1 MDLKTIREEL
11 SHLESLVDGWRSD
24 AGIPALERDLA
35 LGMLRRLY
43 ECVRFGAEEVPPQA
57 AAEPVAA
64 EMPESIDLAEVLAF
78 EPVAV
83 VPEPFPSS
91 NEEQAE
97 ADRLLDAGSA
107 GIAAADSVLTA
118 EPDAVPATAG
128 ADADDA
134 AQTVLAAEET
144 ESSVSAEDAAAS
156 ADEESVAETAE
167 VVAATVDE
175 EPAVEAS
182 ESVGAPADDRETTV
196 GLQPSE
202 VVEEPTEE
210 PSEVSEP
217 SDENT
222 EPYRPAEE
230 SAEPVVIAAEPASV
244 SPVAKAEEQAAP
256 QPEPVCEEQT
266 AAPASP
272 DTAAEPAAPAAET
285 PAAETPAAEM
295 PAAEHAAAEHRGG
308 GARRPL
314 MGSLFGVEE
323 PVVRHRHRQRV
334 IMSLYGDTEP
344 AVSERLSGA
353 GTVRHAAPAPAERR
367 MAEMPA
373 ETLRHDEA
381 GQPAAAPEVAAPAA
395 GETVAADA
403 AMPADAAAAERMPA
417 ADSVGETATVEAQP
431 VASESPSPSL
441 RAETAE
447 AEVDGAGAGE
457 TVPEQYAEEEENPF
471 VEVQL
476 DAVGDDA
483 SEPVSEEPVSEESEP
498 EEPVGEKPGT
508 TGNVP
513 TAGPFVQ
520 SPVAAEGGA
529 VLGEVINHDVRTLA
543 DTIAPPRDMASEI
556 ARSEP
561 VTDLRRAIGINDRFL
576 MIRDL
581 FGGDA
586 DAYEQA
592 ITELDGF
599 HDLDECMIYIA
610 ENFAWNS
617 SSDGARFLMELLERK
632 YA

>member
-107 GIAAADSVLTA
+107 GIAAADTVLTA

-134 AQTVLAAEET
+134 AQTVLAAEEA
-144 ESSVSAEDAAAS
+144 ESSVSAEGAAAS
-156 ADEESVAETAE
+156 ADEESEAETAE

-175 EPAVEAS
+175 EPA
-182 ESVGAPADDRETTV
+182 
-196 GLQPSE
+196 
-202 VVEEPTEE
+202 EE

-217 SDENT
+217 SDKNT
-222 EPYRPAEE
+222 EPHRPAEE

-272 DTAAEPAAPAAET
+272 DTAAEPAA

-381 GQPAAAPEVAAPAA
+381 GQPAAVPEVAAPAA

-403 AMPADAAAAERMPA
+403 AMPADTAAAERMPA
-417 ADSVGETATVEAQP
+417 ADPVGETATVEAQP

-471 VEVQL
+471 VEVQF
-476 DAVGDDA
+476 DAVGGDA
-483 SEPVSEEPVSEESEP
+483 SEPVSEESEP

-520 SPVAAEGGA
+520 SPVAAESGA

>member
-107 GIAAADSVLTA
+107 GIAAADSVSDA
-118 EPDAVPATAG
+118 EPDAAPATAG

-134 AQTVLAAEET
+134 AQTVLAAEEA

-156 ADEESVAETAE
+156 AAEESVAETAE

-182 ESVGAPADDRETTV
+182 ESVGAPADDREATA

-202 VVEEPTEE
+202 VVEEPSEE

-222 EPYRPAEE
+222 ESHRPAEE
-230 SAEPVVIAAEPASV
+230 PAEPAVIAAEPASV
-244 SPVAKAEEQAAP
+244 SPVAKAEEQAAH
-256 QPEPVCEEQT
+256 QPESVCEEQT

-272 DTAAEPAAPAAET
+272 DTAAEPAAPAAE
-285 PAAETPAAEM
+285 M
-295 PAAEHAAAEHRGG
+295 PAAEHRGG

-314 MGSLFGVEE
+314 MGSLLGVEE

-403 AMPADAAAAERMPA
+403 AAAERMPA
-417 ADSVGETATVEAQP
+417 AEPVGETATVESQP
-431 VASESPSPSL
+431 VAPETPSPSL

-447 AEVDGAGAGE
+447 AEVDGAGE

-476 DAVGDDA
+476 DAVGGDA
-483 SEPVSEEPVSEESEP
+483 SEPVSEEPE
-498 EEPVGEKPGT
+498 T

-581 FGGDA
+581 FGGNA

>member
-43 ECVRFGAEEVPPQA
+43 ECVRFGAEEVSPQA

-78 EPVAV
+78 KPVAV

-107 GIAAADSVLTA
+107 GIAAADSVSDA
-118 EPDAVPATAG
+118 EPDAAPATAG

-134 AQTVLAAEET
+134 AQTVLAAEEA
-144 ESSVSAEDAAAS
+144 ENSVSAEDAAAS
-156 ADEESVAETAE
+156 ADEESEAETAE

-175 EPAVEAS
+175 EPA
-182 ESVGAPADDRETTV
+182 
-196 GLQPSE
+196 
-202 VVEEPTEE
+202 EE

-217 SDENT
+217 SDKNT
-222 EPYRPAEE
+222 EPPGPAEGP
-230 SAEPVVIAAEPASV
+230 AEPVGIAAEPASV
-244 SPVAKAEEQAAP
+244 SPVAKAEEQAAH
-256 QPEPVCEEQT
+256 QPELVCEEQA

-272 DTAAEPAAPAAET
+272 DTAAEPAAPAAEM
-285 PAAETPAAEM
+285 PAAEM
-295 PAAEHAAAEHRGG
+295 PAAGHAAAEHRGG

-381 GQPAAAPEVAAPAA
+381 GQPAAAPEVTVPAA
-395 GETVAADA
+395 GETVAADV
-403 AMPADAAAAERMPA
+403 AMPADATAAERMPA
-417 ADSVGETATVEAQP
+417 ADPVGETATVEAQP

-441 RAETAE
+441 QAETAE

-476 DAVGDDA
+476 DAVGGDA
-483 SEPVSEEPVSEESEP
+483 SEPVSEESEP

-520 SPVAAEGGA
+520 SPVAAESGA

>member
-43 ECVRFGAEEVPPQA
+43 ECVRFGAEEVPPRA

-107 GIAAADSVLTA
+107 GIAAADSVSDA
-118 EPDAVPATAG
+118 EPDAAPATAG

-134 AQTVLAAEET
+134 AQTVLAAEEA
-144 ESSVSAEDAAAS
+144 ESSVSADDAAAS
-156 ADEESVAETAE
+156 AAEESVAETAE

-182 ESVGAPADDRETTV
+182 ESVGAPADDREATA

-210 PSEVSEP
+210 PSEVSDP

-222 EPYRPAEE
+222 ESHRPAEE
-230 SAEPVVIAAEPASV
+230 PAEPAVIAAEPASV
-244 SPVAKAEEQAAP
+244 SPVAKAEEQAAH

-272 DTAAEPAAPAAET
+272 DTAAEPAAPAAE
-285 PAAETPAAEM
+285 M
-295 PAAEHAAAEHRGG
+295 PAAEHRGC

-353 GTVRHAAPAPAERR
+353 GTVRHAVPAPAERR

-373 ETLRHDEA
+373 ETLRRDEA
-381 GQPAAAPEVAAPAA
+381 GQPAAAPEV
-395 GETVAADA
+395 GKTVAADA

-417 ADSVGETATVEAQP
+417 AEPVGETATVEAQP

-447 AEVDGAGAGE
+447 AEVDGAGE

-471 VEVQL
+471 VELQL
-476 DAVGDDA
+476 DAVGGNA
-483 SEPVSEEPVSEESEP
+483 SEPVSEEPEP
-498 EEPVGEKPGT
+498 EEPVGEKPST

>member
-11 SHLESLVDGWRSD
+11 SHLESLVEGWRSD

-118 EPDAVPATAG
+118 EPDAAPATAG
-128 ADADDA
+128 ADADDE
-134 AQTVLAAEET
+134 AQTVLAAEEA
-144 ESSVSAEDAAAS
+144 ESSVSAEGAAAS
-156 ADEESVAETAE
+156 AAEESVTETAE

-182 ESVGAPADDRETTV
+182 ESVGAPADDRETMV

-202 VVEEPTEE
+202 VVEEPSEE

-222 EPYRPAEE
+222 ESHRPAEE
-230 SAEPVVIAAEPASV
+230 PVEPVVIAAEPASV
-244 SPVAKAEEQAAP
+244 SLAVQAEEQAAP
-256 QPEPVCEEQT
+256 QPELVCEEQT

-272 DTAAEPAAPAAET
+272 DTAADPVA
-285 PAAETPAAEM
+285 PAAEM
-295 PAAEHAAAEHRGG
+295 PAAEHAAAEHAAAEHRGG

-381 GQPAAAPEVAAPAA
+381 GQSAAAPEVAAPAA

-417 ADSVGETATVEAQP
+417 ADPVGEMATVEAHP
-431 VASESPSPSL
+431 VAFESPSPSL

-476 DAVGDDA
+476 DAVGGDA
-483 SEPVSEEPVSEESEP
+483 SEPASEESASEESEP
-498 EEPVGEKPGT
+498 EKPVGEKPGT

-520 SPVAAEGGA
+520 SPVAAESGA

>member
-78 EPVAV
+78 KPVAV

-118 EPDAVPATAG
+118 EPDAEPDAAPATAG

-134 AQTVLAAEET
+134 AQTVLAAEEA

-156 ADEESVAETAE
+156 ADEESEAETAE

-182 ESVGAPADDRETTV
+182 ESVGTPADDRETTV
-196 GLQPSE
+196 GLQTSE
-202 VVEEPTEE
+202 VDEEPAEE

-217 SDENT
+217 SDENS
-222 EPYRPAEE
+222 EPHRPAKEP
-230 SAEPVVIAAEPASV
+230 AELVVIAAAPASV
-244 SPVAKAEEQAAP
+244 SPVAKAEEQAAH
-256 QPEPVCEEQT
+256 QPELVCEEQT

-272 DTAAEPAAPAAET
+272 DTAAEPAAPAAEM
-285 PAAETPAAEM
+285 PAAEM

-373 ETLRHDEA
+373 ETLRHDEV
-381 GQPAAAPEVAAPAA
+381 GQPAAAPEVTVPAA

-417 ADSVGETATVEAQP
+417 ADPVGETATVEAQP

-441 RAETAE
+441 QAETAE

-476 DAVGDDA
+476 DAVGGDA
-483 SEPVSEEPVSEESEP
+483 SKPVSEESEP
-498 EEPVGEKPGT
+498 EEPET

-520 SPVAAEGGA
+520 SPVAAEGGV

>member
-43 ECVRFGAEEVPPQA
+43 ECVRFGAEEVSPQA

-78 EPVAV
+78 KPVAV

-107 GIAAADSVLTA
+107 GIAAADSVSDA
-118 EPDAVPATAG
+118 EPDAAPATAG

-134 AQTVLAAEET
+134 AQTVLAAEEA
-144 ESSVSAEDAAAS
+144 ENSVSAEDAAAS
-156 ADEESVAETAE
+156 ADEESEAETAE

-175 EPAVEAS
+175 EPA
-182 ESVGAPADDRETTV
+182 
-196 GLQPSE
+196 
-202 VVEEPTEE
+202 EE

-217 SDENT
+217 SDKNT
-222 EPYRPAEE
+222 EPHRPAEE
-230 SAEPVVIAAEPASV
+230 PAEPVVIAAEPASV
-244 SPVAKAEEQAAP
+244 SPVAKAEEQAAH
-256 QPEPVCEEQT
+256 QPELVCEEQA

-272 DTAAEPAAPAAET
+272 DTAAEPAAPAAEM
-285 PAAETPAAEM
+285 PAAEM
-295 PAAEHAAAEHRGG
+295 PAAGHAAAEHRGG

-381 GQPAAAPEVAAPAA
+381 GQPAAAPEVTVPAA
-395 GETVAADA
+395 GETVAADV
-403 AMPADAAAAERMPA
+403 AMPADATAAERMPA
-417 ADSVGETATVEAQP
+417 ADPVGETATVEAQP

-441 RAETAE
+441 QAETAE

-476 DAVGDDA
+476 DAVGGDA
-483 SEPVSEEPVSEESEP
+483 SEPVSEESEP

-520 SPVAAEGGA
+520 SPVAAESGA

>member
-78 EPVAV
+78 KPVAV

-107 GIAAADSVLTA
+107 GIAAADSVSDA
-118 EPDAVPATAG
+118 EPDAEPDAAPATAG
-128 ADADDA
+128 ADAADA
-134 AQTVLAAEET
+134 AQTVLAAEEA
-144 ESSVSAEDAAAS
+144 ENSVSAEDAAAS

-175 EPAVEAS
+175 EPTVEAS
-182 ESVGAPADDRETTV
+182 ESVGTPADDRETTV
-196 GLQPSE
+196 GLQTSE

-210 PSEVSEP
+210 TSEVSEP

-222 EPYRPAEE
+222 ESHRPAEE
-230 SAEPVVIAAEPASV
+230 PAEPVVIAAEPASV
-244 SPVAKAEEQAAP
+244 FLAVQAEEQAAP

-272 DTAAEPAAPAAET
+272 DTAAEPAAPAAEM
-285 PAAETPAAEM
+285 PAAEM

-381 GQPAAAPEVAAPAA
+381 GQPAAAPEVTVPAA

-417 ADSVGETATVEAQP
+417 ADPVGETATVEAQP

-441 RAETAE
+441 QAETAE

-476 DAVGDDA
+476 DAVGGDA
-483 SEPVSEEPVSEESEP
+483 SEPVS

-543 DTIAPPRDMASEI
+543 DTIALPRDMASEI

>member
-43 ECVRFGAEEVPPQA
+43 ECVRFGAEEVSPQA

-78 EPVAV
+78 KPVAV

-107 GIAAADSVLTA
+107 GIAAADSVSDA
-118 EPDAVPATAG
+118 EPDAAPATAG

-134 AQTVLAAEET
+134 AQTVLAAEEA

-156 ADEESVAETAE
+156 ADEESEAETAE

-175 EPAVEAS
+175 EPA
-182 ESVGAPADDRETTV
+182 
-196 GLQPSE
+196 
-202 VVEEPTEE
+202 EE

-222 EPYRPAEE
+222 EPHRPAEE
-230 SAEPVVIAAEPASV
+230 PAEPVVIAAELASV
-244 SPVAKAEEQAAP
+244 SPVAKAEEQAAH
-256 QPEPVCEEQT
+256 QPELVCEEQT

-272 DTAAEPAAPAAET
+272 DTAAEPAAPAAEM
-285 PAAETPAAEM
+285 PAAEM

-381 GQPAAAPEVAAPAA
+381 GQPAAAPEVTVPAA

-417 ADSVGETATVEAQP
+417 ADPVGETATVEAQP

-441 RAETAE
+441 QAEAAE

-476 DAVGDDA
+476 DAVGGDA
-483 SEPVSEEPVSEESEP
+483 SEPASEESEP
-498 EEPVGEKPGT
+498 EEPET

-543 DTIAPPRDMASEI
+543 DTIAPPRDMAAEI

>member
-118 EPDAVPATAG
+118 EPDAEPDAAPETAG

-134 AQTVLAAEET
+134 AQTVLAAEEA

-156 ADEESVAETAE
+156 ADEESETETAE

-182 ESVGAPADDRETTV
+182 ESVGTPADDRETTV

-202 VVEEPTEE
+202 VVEEPSEE
-210 PSEVSEP
+210 SSEVSEP
-217 SDENT
+217 SDEKT
-222 EPYRPAEE
+222 EPHRPAEE
-230 SAEPVVIAAEPASV
+230 PAESVVIAAEPASV
-244 SPVAKAEEQAAP
+244 SPVAKAEEQAAH

-266 AAPASP
+266 AASASP
-272 DTAAEPAAPAAET
+272 DTAAEPA
-285 PAAETPAAEM
+285 TPAAEM

-344 AVSERLSGA
+344 AVSERLSGT

-381 GQPAAAPEVAAPAA
+381 GQPAAAPEVTVPAA
-395 GETVAADA
+395 GETV
-403 AMPADAAAAERMPA
+403 PADAAAAERMPA
-417 ADSVGETATVEAQP
+417 ADPVGETATVEAQP
-431 VASESPSPSL
+431 VASETPSPSL

-476 DAVGDDA
+476 DAVGGDA
-483 SEPVSEEPVSEESEP
+483 SEPASEESEP
-498 EEPVGEKPGT
+498 EEPVSKEPVGEKPGT

-513 TAGPFVQ
+513 TAGSFVQ

>member
-43 ECVRFGAEEVPPQA
+43 ECVRFGAEEVSPQA

-118 EPDAVPATAG
+118 EPDAAPATAG

-134 AQTVLAAEET
+134 AQTVFAAEEA

-167 VVAATVDE
+167 VVAAAVDE

-182 ESVGAPADDRETTV
+182 ESVGTPADDRETTV
-196 GLQPSE
+196 GLQTSE

-210 PSEVSEP
+210 TSEVSEP

-222 EPYRPAEE
+222 ESHRPAEE
-230 SAEPVVIAAEPASV
+230 PAEPVVIAAEPASV
-244 SPVAKAEEQAAP
+244 FLAVQAEEQAAP

-272 DTAAEPAAPAAET
+272 DTAAEPAAPAAEM
-285 PAAETPAAEM
+285 PAAEM

-353 GTVRHAAPAPAERR
+353 GTVRHAAPAPTERR

-373 ETLRHDEA
+373 VTLRHDEA
-381 GQPAAAPEVAAPAA
+381 GQPAAAPEVTVPAA

-417 ADSVGETATVEAQP
+417 AEPVGETATVEAQP

-476 DAVGDDA
+476 DAVGGDA
-483 SEPVSEEPVSEESEP
+483 SEPVSEESEP

>member
-78 EPVAV
+78 KPVAV

-107 GIAAADSVLTA
+107 GIAAADSVSDA
-118 EPDAVPATAG
+118 EPDAEPDAAPATAG

-134 AQTVLAAEET
+134 AQTVLAAEEA

-156 ADEESVAETAE
+156 ADEESEAETAE

-175 EPAVEAS
+175 EPA
-182 ESVGAPADDRETTV
+182 
-196 GLQPSE
+196 
-202 VVEEPTEE
+202 EE

-217 SDENT
+217 SDKNT
-222 EPYRPAEE
+222 EPHRPAEE
-230 SAEPVVIAAEPASV
+230 PAEPVVIAAEPASV
-244 SPVAKAEEQAAP
+244 SPVAKAEEQAAH
-256 QPEPVCEEQT
+256 QPELVCEEQT

-272 DTAAEPAAPAAET
+272 DTAAEPAAPAAEM
-285 PAAETPAAEM
+285 PAAEM

-381 GQPAAAPEVAAPAA
+381 GQPAAAPEVTVPAA

-417 ADSVGETATVEAQP
+417 ADPVGETATVEAQP

-441 RAETAE
+441 QAETAE

-476 DAVGDDA
+476 DAVGGDA
-483 SEPVSEEPVSEESEP
+483 SEPVSEESEP

-543 DTIAPPRDMASEI
+543 DTIAPPRDMAAEI

>member
-107 GIAAADSVLTA
+107 GIAAADSVSDA
-118 EPDAVPATAG
+118 EPDAEPDAAPATAG

-134 AQTVLAAEET
+134 AQTVLAAEEA
-144 ESSVSAEDAAAS
+144 ENSVSAEDAAAS

-182 ESVGAPADDRETTV
+182 ESVGAPADDREATA

-222 EPYRPAEE
+222 EPHRPAEE
-230 SAEPVVIAAEPASV
+230 PAEPAVIAAEPASV
-244 SPVAKAEEQAAP
+244 SPVAKAEEQAAH

-272 DTAAEPAAPAAET
+272 DTAAEPAAPAAE
-285 PAAETPAAEM
+285 M
-295 PAAEHAAAEHRGG
+295 PAAEHRGG

-381 GQPAAAPEVAAPAA
+381 GQPAAAPEV
-395 GETVAADA
+395 GKTVAADA

-417 ADSVGETATVEAQP
+417 AEPVGETATVEAQP

-447 AEVDGAGAGE
+447 AEVDGAGE

-471 VEVQL
+471 VELQL
-476 DAVGDDA
+476 DAVGGNA
-483 SEPVSEEPVSEESEP
+483 SEPVSEEPEP
-498 EEPVGEKPGT
+498 EEPVGEKPET

>member
-43 ECVRFGAEEVPPQA
+43 ECVRFGAEEVSPQA

-118 EPDAVPATAG
+118 EPDAEPDAAPATAG

-134 AQTVLAAEET
+134 AQTVLAAEEA

-156 ADEESVAETAE
+156 ADEESEAETAE

-175 EPAVEAS
+175 EPA
-182 ESVGAPADDRETTV
+182 
-196 GLQPSE
+196 
-202 VVEEPTEE
+202 EE

-217 SDENT
+217 SDKNT
-222 EPYRPAEE
+222 EPHRPAEE
-230 SAEPVVIAAEPASV
+230 PAEPVVIAAEPASV
-244 SPVAKAEEQAAP
+244 SPVAKAEEQAAH
-256 QPEPVCEEQT
+256 QPELVCEEQT

-272 DTAAEPAAPAAET
+272 DTAAEPAAPAAE
-285 PAAETPAAEM
+285 M
-295 PAAEHAAAEHRGG
+295 PAAEHRGG

-381 GQPAAAPEVAAPAA
+381 GQPAAAPEVTVPAA

-417 ADSVGETATVEAQP
+417 ADPVGETATVEAQP

-441 RAETAE
+441 QAETAE

-476 DAVGDDA
+476 DAVGGDA
-483 SEPVSEEPVSEESEP
+483 SEPVSEESEP
-498 EEPVGEKPGT
+498 EEPET

-520 SPVAAEGGA
+520 SPVAAEGGV

-543 DTIAPPRDMASEI
+543 DTIAPPRDMAAEI

>member
-11 SHLESLVDGWRSD
+11 SHLESLVEGWRSD

-118 EPDAVPATAG
+118 EPDAEPDAAPATAG

-134 AQTVLAAEET
+134 AQTVLAAEEV

-202 VVEEPTEE
+202 VVEEPSEE

-222 EPYRPAEE
+222 EPHRPAEE
-230 SAEPVVIAAEPASV
+230 PVEPVVIAAEPASV
-244 SPVAKAEEQAAP
+244 SPVAKAEEQAAH

-272 DTAAEPAAPAAET
+272 DTAAEPVAPAAEM
-285 PAAETPAAEM
+285 PAAEM

-373 ETLRHDEA
+373 ETLRHDKA
-381 GQPAAAPEVAAPAA
+381 GQPVAAPEVAAPAA

-403 AMPADAAAAERMPA
+403 AMPADVAAAERMPA
-417 ADSVGETATVEAQP
+417 ADPVGETATVEAQP

-447 AEVDGAGAGE
+447 AEVDGSGAGE

-476 DAVGDDA
+476 DAVGGDA
-483 SEPVSEEPVSEESEP
+483 SEPVSEESEP
-498 EEPVGEKPGT
+498 EEPVGEKLGT

-520 SPVAAEGGA
+520 SPVAAESGA

>member
-78 EPVAV
+78 KPVAV

-107 GIAAADSVLTA
+107 GIAAADSVSDA
-118 EPDAVPATAG
+118 EPDAAPATAG

-134 AQTVLAAEET
+134 AQTVLAAEEA

-156 ADEESVAETAE
+156 ADEESEAETAE

-175 EPAVEAS
+175 EPA
-182 ESVGAPADDRETTV
+182 
-196 GLQPSE
+196 
-202 VVEEPTEE
+202 EE

-217 SDENT
+217 SDKNT
-222 EPYRPAEE
+222 EPHRPAEE
-230 SAEPVVIAAEPASV
+230 PADPVVIAAEPASV
-244 SPVAKAEEQAAP
+244 SPVAKAEEQAAH
-256 QPEPVCEEQT
+256 QPELVCEEQA

-272 DTAAEPAAPAAET
+272 DTAAEPAAPAAEM
-285 PAAETPAAEM
+285 PAAEM

-381 GQPAAAPEVAAPAA
+381 GQPAAAPEVTVPAA

-417 ADSVGETATVEAQP
+417 ADPVGETATVEAQP

-441 RAETAE
+441 QAETAE

-476 DAVGDDA
+476 DAVGGDA
-483 SEPVSEEPVSEESEP
+483 SEPVSEESEP
-498 EEPVGEKPGT
+498 EEPGT

-520 SPVAAEGGA
+520 TPVAAEGGA

-543 DTIAPPRDMASEI
+543 DTIAPPRDMAAEI

>member
-11 SHLESLVDGWRSD
+11 SHLESLVEGWRSD

-43 ECVRFGAEEVPPQA
+43 ECVRFGAEEVSPQA

-118 EPDAVPATAG
+118 EPDAAPATAG
-128 ADADDA
+128 ADADDE
-134 AQTVLAAEET
+134 AQTVLAAEEA
-144 ESSVSAEDAAAS
+144 ENSVSAKDAAAS
-156 ADEESVAETAE
+156 AAEESVTETAE

-182 ESVGAPADDRETTV
+182 ESVGAPADDRETMV

-202 VVEEPTEE
+202 VVEEPSEE

-222 EPYRPAEE
+222 EPHRPAEE
-230 SAEPVVIAAEPASV
+230 PAEPVVIAAEPASV
-244 SPVAKAEEQAAP
+244 SLAVQAEEQAVP

-272 DTAAEPAAPAAET
+272 DTAADPVA
-285 PAAETPAAEM
+285 PAAEM

-381 GQPAAAPEVAAPAA
+381 GQPAAAPEVTAPAA

-403 AMPADAAAAERMPA
+403 AMPADAAAAEHMPA
-417 ADSVGETATVEAQP
+417 AEPVGETATVEAQP
-431 VASESPSPSL
+431 VASETPSPSL

-476 DAVGDDA
+476 DAVGGDA
-483 SEPVSEEPVSEESEP
+483 SEPASEESEP
-498 EEPVGEKPGT
+498 EEPET

>member
-1 MDLKTIREEL
+1 
-11 SHLESLVDGWRSD
+11 
-24 AGIPALERDLA
+24 
-35 LGMLRRLY
+35 
-43 ECVRFGAEEVPPQA
+43 
-57 AAEPVAA
+57 
-64 EMPESIDLAEVLAF
+64 
-78 EPVAV
+78 
-83 VPEPFPSS
+83 
-91 NEEQAE
+91 
-97 ADRLLDAGSA
+97 
-107 GIAAADSVLTA
+107 
-118 EPDAVPATAG
+118 
-128 ADADDA
+128 
-134 AQTVLAAEET
+134 
-144 ESSVSAEDAAAS
+144 
-156 ADEESVAETAE
+156 
-167 VVAATVDE
+167 
-175 EPAVEAS
+175 
-182 ESVGAPADDRETTV
+182 
-196 GLQPSE
+196 
-202 VVEEPTEE
+202 
-210 PSEVSEP
+210 
-217 SDENT
+217 
-222 EPYRPAEE
+222 
-230 SAEPVVIAAEPASV
+230 
-244 SPVAKAEEQAAP
+244 
-256 QPEPVCEEQT
+256 
-266 AAPASP
+266 
-272 DTAAEPAAPAAET
+272 
-285 PAAETPAAEM
+285 
-295 PAAEHAAAEHRGG
+295 
-308 GARRPL
+308 

-381 GQPAAAPEVAAPAA
+381 GQPAAAPEVTVPAA

-417 ADSVGETATVEAQP
+417 ADPVGETATVEAQP

-441 RAETAE
+441 QAETAE

-476 DAVGDDA
+476 DAVGGDA
-483 SEPVSEEPVSEESEP
+483 SEPVSEESEP
-498 EEPVGEKPGT
+498 EEPGT

>member
-222 EPYRPAEE
+222 EPHRPAEE
-230 SAEPVVIAAEPASV
+230 PAEPVVIAAEPASV
-244 SPVAKAEEQAAP
+244 SPVAKAEEQAAS

-272 DTAAEPAAPAAET
+272 DTAAEPA
-285 PAAETPAAEM
+285 TPAAEM

-381 GQPAAAPEVAAPAA
+381 GQPAAAPEVTAPAA

-417 ADSVGETATVEAQP
+417 ADPVGETATVEAQP

-483 SEPVSEEPVSEESEP
+483 SEPVSEESEP

-520 SPVAAEGGA
+520 SPVAAESGA

>member
-43 ECVRFGAEEVPPQA
+43 ECVRFGAEEVSPQA

-78 EPVAV
+78 KPVAV

-118 EPDAVPATAG
+118 EPDAEPDAAPATAG

-134 AQTVLAAEET
+134 AQTVLAAEEA

-156 ADEESVAETAE
+156 ADEESEAETAE

-175 EPAVEAS
+175 EPAE
-182 ESVGAPADDRETTV
+182 ET
-196 GLQPSE
+196 
-202 VVEEPTEE
+202 
-210 PSEVSEP
+210 SEVSEP

-222 EPYRPAEE
+222 ESHRPAEE
-230 SAEPVVIAAEPASV
+230 PAEPVVIAAEPASV
-244 SPVAKAEEQAAP
+244 SPVAKAEEQAAH
-256 QPEPVCEEQT
+256 QPELVCEEQA

-272 DTAAEPAAPAAET
+272 DTAAEPAA
-285 PAAETPAAEM
+285 PAAEM

-367 MAEMPA
+367 MAEMPT

-381 GQPAAAPEVAAPAA
+381 GQPAAAPEVTVPAA

-417 ADSVGETATVEAQP
+417 ADPVGETATVEAQP

-441 RAETAE
+441 QAETAE

-476 DAVGDDA
+476 DAVGGDA
-483 SEPVSEEPVSEESEP
+483 SEPASEESEA
-498 EEPVGEKPGT
+498 EEPVGKKPET

-520 SPVAAEGGA
+520 SPVAAEGGV

>member
-43 ECVRFGAEEVPPQA
+43 ECVRFGAEEVSPQA

-78 EPVAV
+78 KPVAV

-107 GIAAADSVLTA
+107 GIAAADSVSDA
-118 EPDAVPATAG
+118 EPDAAPATAG

-134 AQTVLAAEET
+134 AQTVLAAEEA
-144 ESSVSAEDAAAS
+144 ENSVSAEDAAAS
-156 ADEESVAETAE
+156 ADEESEAETAE

-175 EPAVEAS
+175 EPA
-182 ESVGAPADDRETTV
+182 
-196 GLQPSE
+196 
-202 VVEEPTEE
+202 EE

-217 SDENT
+217 SDKNT
-222 EPYRPAEE
+222 EPHRPAEE
-230 SAEPVVIAAEPASV
+230 PAEPVVIAAEPASV
-244 SPVAKAEEQAAP
+244 SPVAKAEEQAAH
-256 QPEPVCEEQT
+256 QPELVCEEQA

-272 DTAAEPAAPAAET
+272 DTAAEPAAPAAEM
-285 PAAETPAAEM
+285 PAAEM
-295 PAAEHAAAEHRGG
+295 PAAGHAAAEHRGG

-381 GQPAAAPEVAAPAA
+381 GQPAAAPEVTVPAA
-395 GETVAADA
+395 GETVAADV
-403 AMPADAAAAERMPA
+403 AMPADATAAERMPA
-417 ADSVGETATVEAQP
+417 ADPVGETATVEAQP

-441 RAETAE
+441 QAETAE

-476 DAVGDDA
+476 DAVGGDA
-483 SEPVSEEPVSEESEP
+483 SEPVSEESEP

-508 TGNVP
+508 TGNSPPAVP
-513 TAGPFVQ
+513 VVQ
-520 SPVAAEGGA
+520 PPPAAESGA
-529 VLGEVINHDVRTLA
+529 VWGEVINHDVRTLA

>member
-78 EPVAV
+78 KPVAV

-107 GIAAADSVLTA
+107 GIAAADSVSDA
-118 EPDAVPATAG
+118 EPDAAPATAG
-128 ADADDA
+128 ADAADA
-134 AQTVLAAEET
+134 AQTVLAAEEA

-156 ADEESVAETAE
+156 ADEESEAETAE

-175 EPAVEAS
+175 EPA
-182 ESVGAPADDRETTV
+182 
-196 GLQPSE
+196 
-202 VVEEPTEE
+202 EE

-217 SDENT
+217 SDKNT
-222 EPYRPAEE
+222 EPHRPAEE
-230 SAEPVVIAAEPASV
+230 PAEPVVIAAEPASV
-244 SPVAKAEEQAAP
+244 SPVAKAEEQAAH
-256 QPEPVCEEQT
+256 QPELVCEEQA

-272 DTAAEPAAPAAET
+272 DTAAEPAAPAAEM
-285 PAAETPAAEM
+285 PAAEM
-295 PAAEHAAAEHRGG
+295 PAAEHAAAEHAAAEHRGG

-381 GQPAAAPEVAAPAA
+381 GQPAAAPEVTVPAA

-417 ADSVGETATVEAQP
+417 ADPVGETATVEAQP

-441 RAETAE
+441 QAETAE

-476 DAVGDDA
+476 DAVGGDA
-483 SEPVSEEPVSEESEP
+483 SEPVSEESEP

-543 DTIAPPRDMASEI
+543 DTIAPPRDMAAEI

>member
-78 EPVAV
+78 KPVAV

-107 GIAAADSVLTA
+107 GIAAADSVSDA
-118 EPDAVPATAG
+118 EPDAAPATAG

-134 AQTVLAAEET
+134 AQTVLAAEEA

-156 ADEESVAETAE
+156 ADEESEAETAE

-182 ESVGAPADDRETTV
+182 ESVGTPADDRETTV
-196 GLQPSE
+196 GLQTSE
-202 VVEEPTEE
+202 VDEEPAEE

-222 EPYRPAEE
+222 EPHRPAEE
-230 SAEPVVIAAEPASV
+230 PAEPVVIAAEPASV
-244 SPVAKAEEQAAP
+244 SPVAKAEEQAAH
-256 QPEPVCEEQT
+256 QPELVCEEQT

-272 DTAAEPAAPAAET
+272 DTAAEPAA
-285 PAAETPAAEM
+285 PAAEM

-381 GQPAAAPEVAAPAA
+381 GQPAAAPEVTVPAA
-395 GETVAADA
+395 GETVPADA

-417 ADSVGETATVEAQP
+417 ADPVGETATVEAQP

-441 RAETAE
+441 QAETAE

-476 DAVGDDA
+476 EAVGGDA
-483 SEPVSEEPVSEESEP
+483 SEPVSEESEP
-498 EEPVGEKPGT
+498 EEPGT

-543 DTIAPPRDMASEI
+543 DTIAPPRDMAAEI

>member
-11 SHLESLVDGWRSD
+11 SHLESLVEGWRSD

-118 EPDAVPATAG
+118 EPDAEPDAAPATAG
-128 ADADDA
+128 ADAADA
-134 AQTVLAAEET
+134 AQTVLAAEEA
-144 ESSVSAEDAAAS
+144 ENSVSAEDAAAS

-175 EPAVEAS
+175 EPA
-182 ESVGAPADDRETTV
+182 
-196 GLQPSE
+196 
-202 VVEEPTEE
+202 EE

-222 EPYRPAEE
+222 EPHRPAEE
-230 SAEPVVIAAEPASV
+230 PAEPVVIAAEPASV
-244 SPVAKAEEQAAP
+244 SPVAKAEEQAAH
-256 QPEPVCEEQT
+256 QPELVCEEQT

-272 DTAAEPAAPAAET
+272 DTAAEPAAPAAEM
-285 PAAETPAAEM
+285 PAAEM

-381 GQPAAAPEVAAPAA
+381 GQPAAAPEVTVPAA

-417 ADSVGETATVEAQP
+417 ADPVGETATVEAQP

-441 RAETAE
+441 QAETAE

-476 DAVGDDA
+476 DAVGGDA
-483 SEPVSEEPVSEESEP
+483 SEPVSEESEP

>member
-43 ECVRFGAEEVPPQA
+43 ECVRFGAEEVSPQA

-118 EPDAVPATAG
+118 EPDAEPDAAPATAG
-128 ADADDA
+128 ADAADA
-134 AQTVLAAEET
+134 AQTVLAAEEA

-156 ADEESVAETAE
+156 ADEESEAETAE

-175 EPAVEAS
+175 EPA
-182 ESVGAPADDRETTV
+182 
-196 GLQPSE
+196 
-202 VVEEPTEE
+202 EE

-217 SDENT
+217 SDKNT
-222 EPYRPAEE
+222 EPHRPAEE
-230 SAEPVVIAAEPASV
+230 PADPVVIAAEPASV
-244 SPVAKAEEQAAP
+244 SPVAKAEEQAAH
-256 QPEPVCEEQT
+256 QPELVCEEQA

-272 DTAAEPAAPAAET
+272 DTAAEPAAPAAEM
-285 PAAETPAAEM
+285 PAAEMPAAEM

-381 GQPAAAPEVAAPAA
+381 GQPAAAPEVTVPAA

-417 ADSVGETATVEAQP
+417 ADPVGETATVEAQP

-441 RAETAE
+441 QAETAE

-476 DAVGDDA
+476 DAVGGDA
-483 SEPVSEEPVSEESEP
+483 SEPVSEESEP

-543 DTIAPPRDMASEI
+543 DTIAPPRDMAAEI

>member
-11 SHLESLVDGWRSD
+11 SHLESLVEGWRSD

-43 ECVRFGAEEVPPQA
+43 ECVRFGAEEVSPQA

-118 EPDAVPATAG
+118 EPDAEPDAAPATAG
-128 ADADDA
+128 ADAADA
-134 AQTVLAAEET
+134 AQTVLAAEEA
-144 ESSVSAEDAAAS
+144 ENSVSAEDAAAS
-156 ADEESVAETAE
+156 ADEESEAETAE

-182 ESVGAPADDRETTV
+182 ESVGTPADDRETTV
-196 GLQPSE
+196 GLQTSE
-202 VVEEPTEE
+202 VDEEPAEE

-222 EPYRPAEE
+222 EPHRPAEE
-230 SAEPVVIAAEPASV
+230 PAEPVVIAAEPASV
-244 SPVAKAEEQAAP
+244 SPVAKAEEQAAH
-256 QPEPVCEEQT
+256 QPELVCEEQA

-272 DTAAEPAAPAAET
+272 DTAAEPAAPAAEM
-285 PAAETPAAEM
+285 PAAEM

-381 GQPAAAPEVAAPAA
+381 GQPAAAPEVTVPAA

-417 ADSVGETATVEAQP
+417 ADPVGETATVEAQP

-441 RAETAE
+441 QAETAE

-457 TVPEQYAEEEENPF
+457 TVPEQYAEEEENLF

-476 DAVGDDA
+476 DAVGGDA
-483 SEPVSEEPVSEESEP
+483 SEPVSEESEP

-543 DTIAPPRDMASEI
+543 DTIAPPRDMAAEI

>member
-118 EPDAVPATAG
+118 EPDAEPDAAPATAG

-134 AQTVLAAEET
+134 AQTVLAAEEA
-144 ESSVSAEDAAAS
+144 ENSVSAEDAAAS
-156 ADEESVAETAE
+156 ADEESEAETAE

-175 EPAVEAS
+175 EPA
-182 ESVGAPADDRETTV
+182 
-196 GLQPSE
+196 
-202 VVEEPTEE
+202 EE

-217 SDENT
+217 SDKNT
-222 EPYRPAEE
+222 EPHRPAEE
-230 SAEPVVIAAEPASV
+230 PSDPVVIAAEPASV
-244 SPVAKAEEQAAP
+244 SPVAKAEEQAAH
-256 QPEPVCEEQT
+256 QPELVCEEQT

-272 DTAAEPAAPAAET
+272 DTAAEPAAPAAEM
-285 PAAETPAAEM
+285 PAAEM

-381 GQPAAAPEVAAPAA
+381 GQPAAAPEVTVPAA

-417 ADSVGETATVEAQP
+417 ADPVGETATVEAQP

-441 RAETAE
+441 QAETAE

-476 DAVGDDA
+476 DAVGGDA
-483 SEPVSEEPVSEESEP
+483 SEPVSEESEP
-498 EEPVGEKPGT
+498 EEPET

-543 DTIAPPRDMASEI
+543 DTIAPPRDMAAEI

>member
-43 ECVRFGAEEVPPQA
+43 ECVRFGAEEVSPQA

-78 EPVAV
+78 KPVAV

-107 GIAAADSVLTA
+107 GIAAADSVSDA
-118 EPDAVPATAG
+118 EPDAAPATAG

-134 AQTVLAAEET
+134 AQTVLAAEEA

-156 ADEESVAETAE
+156 ADEESEAETAE

-175 EPAVEAS
+175 EPA
-182 ESVGAPADDRETTV
+182 
-196 GLQPSE
+196 
-202 VVEEPTEE
+202 EE

-217 SDENT
+217 SDKNT
-222 EPYRPAEE
+222 EPHRPAEE
-230 SAEPVVIAAEPASV
+230 PAEPVVIAAELASV
-244 SPVAKAEEQAAP
+244 SPVAKAEEQAAH
-256 QPEPVCEEQT
+256 QPELVCEEQA

-272 DTAAEPAAPAAET
+272 DTAAEPAAPAAEM
-285 PAAETPAAEM
+285 PAAEM

-367 MAEMPA
+367 MAEMPT

-381 GQPAAAPEVAAPAA
+381 GQPAAAPEVTVPAA

-417 ADSVGETATVEAQP
+417 ADPVGETATVEAQP

-441 RAETAE
+441 QAETAE

-476 DAVGDDA
+476 DAVGGDA
-483 SEPVSEEPVSEESEP
+483 SEPVSEESEP
-498 EEPVGEKPGT
+498 EEPET

-543 DTIAPPRDMASEI
+543 DTIAPPRDMAAEI

>member
-78 EPVAV
+78 KPVAV

-118 EPDAVPATAG
+118 EPDAEPDAAPATAG
-128 ADADDA
+128 ADAADA
-134 AQTVLAAEET
+134 AQTVLAAEEA

-156 ADEESVAETAE
+156 ADEESEAETAE

-175 EPAVEAS
+175 EPA
-182 ESVGAPADDRETTV
+182 
-196 GLQPSE
+196 
-202 VVEEPTEE
+202 EE

-217 SDENT
+217 SDKNT
-222 EPYRPAEE
+222 EPHRPAEE
-230 SAEPVVIAAEPASV
+230 PAEPVVIAAEPASV
-244 SPVAKAEEQAAP
+244 SPVAKAEEQAAH
-256 QPEPVCEEQT
+256 QPELVCEEQA

-272 DTAAEPAAPAAET
+272 DTAAEPAAPAAEM
-285 PAAETPAAEM
+285 PAAEM

-381 GQPAAAPEVAAPAA
+381 GQPAAAPEVTVPAA

-417 ADSVGETATVEAQP
+417 ADPVGETATVEAQP

-441 RAETAE
+441 QAETAE

-476 DAVGDDA
+476 DAVGGDA
-483 SEPVSEEPVSEESEP
+483 SEPVSEESEP

-543 DTIAPPRDMASEI
+543 DTIAPPRDMAAEI

>member
-78 EPVAV
+78 KPVAV

-107 GIAAADSVLTA
+107 GIAAADSVSDA
-118 EPDAVPATAG
+118 EPDAEPDAAPATAG

-134 AQTVLAAEET
+134 AQTVLAAEEA

-156 ADEESVAETAE
+156 ADEESEAETAE

-175 EPAVEAS
+175 EPA
-182 ESVGAPADDRETTV
+182 
-196 GLQPSE
+196 
-202 VVEEPTEE
+202 EE

-217 SDENT
+217 SDKNT
-222 EPYRPAEE
+222 EPHRPAEE
-230 SAEPVVIAAEPASV
+230 PAEPVVIAAEPASV
-244 SPVAKAEEQAAP
+244 SPVAKAEEQAAH
-256 QPEPVCEEQT
+256 QPELVCEEQA

-272 DTAAEPAAPAAET
+272 DTAAEPAAPAAEM
-285 PAAETPAAEM
+285 PAAEM

-381 GQPAAAPEVAAPAA
+381 GQPAAAPEVTVPAA

-417 ADSVGETATVEAQP
+417 ADPVGETATVEAQP

-441 RAETAE
+441 QAETAE

-476 DAVGDDA
+476 DAVGGDA
-483 SEPVSEEPVSEESEP
+483 SEPVSEESEP

-543 DTIAPPRDMASEI
+543 DTIAPPRDMAAEI

>member
-43 ECVRFGAEEVPPQA
+43 ECVRFGAEEVSPQA

-118 EPDAVPATAG
+118 EPDAEPDAAPATAG

-134 AQTVLAAEET
+134 AQTVLAAEEA

-156 ADEESVAETAE
+156 ADEESEAETAE

-175 EPAVEAS
+175 EPA
-182 ESVGAPADDRETTV
+182 
-196 GLQPSE
+196 
-202 VVEEPTEE
+202 EE

-217 SDENT
+217 SDKNT
-222 EPYRPAEE
+222 EPHRPAEE
-230 SAEPVVIAAEPASV
+230 PAEPVVIAAEPASV
-244 SPVAKAEEQAAP
+244 SPVAKAEEQAAH
-256 QPEPVCEEQT
+256 QPELVCEEQT

-272 DTAAEPAAPAAET
+272 DTAAEPAAPAAE
-285 PAAETPAAEM
+285 M
-295 PAAEHAAAEHRGG
+295 PAAEHRGG

-381 GQPAAAPEVAAPAA
+381 GQPAAAPEVTVPAA

-417 ADSVGETATVEAQP
+417 ADPVGETATVEAQP

-441 RAETAE
+441 QAETAE

-476 DAVGDDA
+476 DAVGGDA
-483 SEPVSEEPVSEESEP
+483 SEPVSEESEP
-498 EEPVGEKPGT
+498 EEPET

>member
-78 EPVAV
+78 KPVAV

-107 GIAAADSVLTA
+107 GIAAADSVSDA
-118 EPDAVPATAG
+118 EPDAAPATAG

-134 AQTVLAAEET
+134 AQTVLAAEEA

-156 ADEESVAETAE
+156 ADEESEAETAE

-175 EPAVEAS
+175 EPA
-182 ESVGAPADDRETTV
+182 
-196 GLQPSE
+196 
-202 VVEEPTEE
+202 EEPAEE

-217 SDENT
+217 SDKNT
-222 EPYRPAEE
+222 EPHRPAEE
-230 SAEPVVIAAEPASV
+230 PAEPVVIAAEPASV
-244 SPVAKAEEQAAP
+244 SPVAKAEEQAAH
-256 QPEPVCEEQT
+256 QPELVCEEQA

-272 DTAAEPAAPAAET
+272 DTAAEPAAPAAEM
-285 PAAETPAAEM
+285 PAAEM

-381 GQPAAAPEVAAPAA
+381 GQPAAAPEVTVPAA

-417 ADSVGETATVEAQP
+417 ADPVGETATVEAQP

-441 RAETAE
+441 QAETAE

-476 DAVGDDA
+476 DAVGGDA
-483 SEPVSEEPVSEESEP
+483 SEPVSEESEP

-543 DTIAPPRDMASEI
+543 DTIAPPRDMAAEI

>member
-78 EPVAV
+78 KPVAV

-118 EPDAVPATAG
+118 EPDAEPDAAPATAG
-128 ADADDA
+128 ADAADA
-134 AQTVLAAEET
+134 AQTVLAAEEA

-156 ADEESVAETAE
+156 ADEESEAETAE

-175 EPAVEAS
+175 EPA
-182 ESVGAPADDRETTV
+182 
-196 GLQPSE
+196 
-202 VVEEPTEE
+202 EE

-222 EPYRPAEE
+222 EPHRPAEE
-230 SAEPVVIAAEPASV
+230 PAEPVVIAAELASV
-244 SPVAKAEEQAAP
+244 SPVAKAEEQAAH
-256 QPEPVCEEQT
+256 QPELVCEEQT

-272 DTAAEPAAPAAET
+272 DTAAEPAA
-285 PAAETPAAEM
+285 PAAEM

-373 ETLRHDEA
+373 VTLRHDEA
-381 GQPAAAPEVAAPAA
+381 GQPAAAPEVTVPAA

-417 ADSVGETATVEAQP
+417 AEPVGETATVEAQP

-441 RAETAE
+441 QAETAE

-476 DAVGDDA
+476 DAVGGDA
-483 SEPVSEEPVSEESEP
+483 SEPVSEESEP
-498 EEPVGEKPGT
+498 EEPET

-543 DTIAPPRDMASEI
+543 DTIAQPRDMASEI

>member
-11 SHLESLVDGWRSD
+11 SHLESLVEGWRSD

-43 ECVRFGAEEVPPQA
+43 ECVRFGAEEVSPQA

-118 EPDAVPATAG
+118 EPDAEPDAAPATAG

-134 AQTVLAAEET
+134 AQTVLAAEEA

-156 ADEESVAETAE
+156 ADEESETETAE

-202 VVEEPTEE
+202 VVEEPSEE

-222 EPYRPAEE
+222 ESHRPAEE
-230 SAEPVVIAAEPASV
+230 PAEPVVIAAEPASV
-244 SPVAKAEEQAAP
+244 SLAVQAEEQAAP
-256 QPEPVCEEQT
+256 QPELVCEEQT

-272 DTAAEPAAPAAET
+272 DTAADPVA
-285 PAAETPAAEM
+285 PAAEM

-373 ETLRHDEA
+373 ETLCHDEA
-381 GQPAAAPEVAAPAA
+381 GQPAAAPEVTAPAA

-417 ADSVGETATVEAQP
+417 ADPVGEMATVEAQP

-447 AEVDGAGAGE
+447 AEVDGAGE

-483 SEPVSEEPVSEESEP
+483 SEPVSEESEP

-520 SPVAAEGGA
+520 SPVAAESGA

-581 FGGDA
+581 FGGDS